1 MDIIIFTSPDEVADE
16 VAIINQLFH
25 FGLDELVIRKPH
37 WTNQNYIDFLN
48 QIDAEYYPHIS
59 ICDQPEIAL
68 EFNLKGLHCSNQWY
82 DSFGKEEQ
90 KKLHEMLA
98 DAGHQISISAHNLAE
113 WNQRKNHF
121 DQIYLCP
128 IYPSIS
134 KPGYSGNWDLQALQ
148 TELKADRAVKVI
160 ALGGVEVS
168 RIEEIST
175 IGFDGVALLG
185 TIWNKP
191 KKAIKNFLLLEE
203 EVGFFEMEP
212 FPKPVVSRFHYLTQ
226 DMEEVDHIQLFNEA
240 FYDSNASWIQLRI
253 KNLPKEEIFNIAEEA
268 MDICLLSGKTLII
281 NDYVDIAFE
290 VGADGVH
297 LGKNDMSVAEAR
309 KILGD
314 DKIIGGTANSIE
326 DIERL
331 VKEGVDYIGVGPFK
345 FTHTKQNLSPV
356 LGIKGYIKVMQ
367 YCHKAKIEVPI
378 IAIGGIQLND
388 VEALMKTGIYGIAVS
403 SAINHSDN
411 RVEQIN
417 SFVEEIEESLI
428 IRN

>member
-297 LGKNDMSVAEAR
+297 LGKNDMSVAEA
-309 KILGD
+309 
-314 DKIIGGTANSIE
+314 
-326 DIERL
+326 
-331 VKEGVDYIGVGPFK
+331 P
-345 FTHTKQNLSPV
+345 
-356 LGIKGYIKVMQ
+356 
-367 YCHKAKIEVPI
+367 
-378 IAIGGIQLND
+378 
-388 VEALMKTGIYGIAVS
+388 
-403 SAINHSDN
+403 
-411 RVEQIN
+411 
-417 SFVEEIEESLI
+417 
-428 IRN
+428 